1 MLYYFAS
8 NVNQN
13 IISEAISETDQVVVG
28 SECNQ
33 ELCLLQYIKDHY
45 TSFSSADKVIV
56 DIAGVKDT
64 DESILEALDMLRICN
79 DQTQIIVIATN
90 RVAGDELL
98 AKCFSMSIYDI
109 ITTDDFN
116 ELKDEIIASLNNAR
130 QYKDSIQYRDVTDQ
144 ATKDEIKKEVSHIT
158 IGVAGTMPRIGVTH
172 HCIILSN
179 QLKKKGFRVALLEF
193 GHVNVFS
200 NIADS
205 FDLQIKGDHFTK
217 DGIDYYPGADAD
229 TLLQVKTKAYNFI
242 LIDFGQYVE
251 CDFDLY
257 QHCDFKLIFSGVKA
271 WEDAYIQPVFDRAI
285 KSGADLSEYNYYFN
299 FIDDVIKTEVK
310 NGMGELN
317 KVFFCRFEPNPFSCH
332 HLPGADDIF
341 KEYMPVH
348 IDSGKGKR
356 GKR

>member
-8 NVNQN
+8 NINQN

-45 TSFSSADKVIV
+45 ASFSSADKVIV

-116 ELKDEIIASLNNAR
+116 ELKDEIISSLHNAR
-130 QYKDSIQYRDVTDQ
+130 QYKDSIKYRDVIDQ
-144 ATKDEIKKEVSHIT
+144 AAKDEIKKEVSHCT
-158 IGVAGTMPRIGVTH
+158 IGLAGSMPRIGVTH
-172 HCIILSN
+172 HSIILAN
-179 QLKKKGFRVALLEF
+179 QLKKKGFRVALLEIN
-193 GHVNVFS
+193 HVNSFS
-200 NIADS
+200 NIANS
-205 FDLQIKGDHFTK
+205 YDLPINGDHFTK
-217 DGIDYYPGADAD
+217 DGIDYYPAADAN
-229 TLLQVKTKAYNFI
+229 TLLVAKTKAYNFI
-242 LIDFGQYVE
+242 MIDFGQYVE
-251 CDFDLY
+251 SDFDLY

-271 WEDAYIQPVFDRAI
+271 WEDAYIQPVFD
-285 KSGADLSEYNYYFN
+285 KGMKEGADLSEYNYYFN
-299 FIDDVIKTEVK
+299 FVDESVKTEVK
-310 NGMGELN
+310 SGMGELEN
-317 KVFFCRFEPNPFSCH
+317 IYFCEISANPFACH
-332 HLPGADDIF
+332 YLPGAEEILKD
-341 KEYMPVH
+341 YMPVH
-348 IDSGKGKR
+348 VDLVKNKKGK
-356 GKR
+356 K